1 MQEKDSRVQG
11 FQPRTLTQ
19 SYLAS
24 MSEERLD
31 SARVA
36 ALFNVARA
44 AYFTSVANAALLV
57 LLLWGTVEAPLL
69 LGWLAALALVTVV
82 RVALQT
88 RYRLAPALRTARR
101 WELLFAAGALA
112 SGATWAIAPVAFFA
126 QSDAL
131 LQMVTIFIAG
141 GVIVGA
147 AGVYAASP
155 AAFYG
160 FSALPFLGALL
171 QLASQPERRQQLLA
185 LMVLVFGV
193 VTWRAYRQV
202 HGSLVLTLRTRIEN
216 EELLQRL
223 GQSEGQL
230 RDAIESFPEGIAVYD
245 ADDRLVVCNET
256 YASLYGAGRPA
267 ADLPST
273 PYKTIVNNALE
284 VEREPPEYA
293 GRRAQWMQDRL
304 RRRSSGSGA
313 VRYYQALDGRW
324 LHGRWVRSRG
334 GGIVSVF
341 TDVTELRRAQ
351 DAYGEVL
358 AEETLVLDTLP
369 VGVAFLAE
377 RIILSCNR
385 RLEQMLGYAH
395 GELNGQSSRV
405 LYPTD
410 EIWREAGER
419 YAVLRGGA
427 VQEGEMRLR
436 RKDGSRLMCQ
446 VVARAVNAD
455 SPESS
460 TILAYTDVSERYAA
474 ESALRKSE
482 ATYRN
487 LVETSNDLIWSIDRE
502 GRWTYLSPGAARRI
516 YDYEPGELIGR
527 EPKEL
532 YAQEVSERDV
542 AVFRRI
548 LGGESVFSYETRHLR
563 RDGSQVDLSFNAIP
577 LRDAQ
582 GRVIGATGTARDVT
596 AEKIAAVALYEN
608 VEKLRLAVDAAEL
621 EYWEWD
627 RASGTMHFGRGPG
640 TSQPGAKRI
649 SFDSWLLGV
658 HEDDR
663 ERCRL
668 ASLATQQ
675 RGEPYQ
681 IDFRTIHA
689 AGEVRWLHSRG
700 KAILDTSGEIVR
712 VIGVSQDIT
721 ERKRQEEEA
730 RFLAYHDTLTGL
742 PNRRLLDDR
751 LRQAVFLA
759 QRRDTRVA
767 LMLIDLDHFK
777 QVNDALGHRA
787 GDSVLREAA
796 NRIAGCL
803 RKADTLA
810 RHGGDEFVVVIPD
823 LQLEGDCQVV
833 AEKIL
838 RALAPPFRAEEREF
852 TIGASIGVSL
862 CPADAGDGEA
872 MLRNADAAMYRA
884 KELGRNNY
892 RFYGK

>member
-1 MQEKDSRVQG
+1 M
-11 FQPRTLTQ
+11 
-19 SYLAS
+19 
-24 MSEERLD
+24 
-31 SARVA
+31 
-36 ALFNVARA
+36 
-44 AYFTSVANAALLV
+44 
-57 LLLWGTVEAPLL
+57 
-69 LGWLAALALVTVV
+69 
-82 RVALQT
+82 
-88 RYRLAPALRTARR
+88 
-101 WELLFAAGALA
+101 
-112 SGATWAIAPVAFFA
+112 
-126 QSDAL
+126 
-131 LQMVTIFIAG
+131 
-141 GVIVGA
+141 
-147 AGVYAASP
+147 
-155 AAFYG
+155 
-160 FSALPFLGALL
+160 
-171 QLASQPERRQQLLA
+171 
-185 LMVLVFGV
+185 
-193 VTWRAYRQV
+193 
-202 HGSLVLTLRTRIEN
+202 
-216 EELLQRL
+216 
-223 GQSEGQL
+223 
-230 RDAIESFPEGIAVYD
+230 RDAIESFPDGIAVYD
-245 ADDRLVVCNET
+245 GADRLLVCNEN
-256 YASLYGAGRPA
+256 YARFYGGGKAAAELAG
-267 ADLPST
+267 T
-273 PYKTIVNNALE
+273 PYPVIAQNALQTE
-284 VEREPPEYA
+284 VVPPEYA
-293 GRRAQWMQDRL
+293 DRRVQWLEERLARRRA
-304 RRRSSGSGA
+304 SSGA
-313 VRYYQALDGRW
+313 AHHFQTRDGRW
-324 LHGRWVRSRG
+324 LHGRWVRSSG

-377 RIILSCNR
+377 RVILSCNR
-385 RLEQMLGYAH
+385 RLEQMLGYGH

-410 EIWREAGER
+410 EIWREAGQR

-436 RKDGSRLMCQ
+436 RKNGSRLMCR
-446 VVARAVNAD
+446 VVARAVNAE

-460 TILAYTDVSERYAA
+460 TILAYTDVSERHAA
-474 ESALRKSE
+474 ESALRRSE

-487 LVETSNDLIWSIDRE
+487 LVETSNDLIWSVDAD
-502 GRWTYLSPGAARRI
+502 GRWTYLSPAAVRRI
-516 YDYEPGELIGR
+516 YGFEPGELLGR
-527 EPKEL
+527 ELREV

-548 LGGESVFSYETRHLR
+548 LAGESVFDYETRHLR
-563 RDGSQVDLSFNAIP
+563 RDGSHVDLSFNAVP

-582 GRVIGATGTARDVT
+582 GAVIGATGTARDVT
-596 AEKIAAVALYEN
+596 AEKLAAVALYEN

-627 RASGTMHFGRGPG
+627 RVSATMHFGRGPG

-649 SFDSWLLGV
+649 AFDTWLERV

-663 ERCRL
+663 ERCRA

-681 IDFRTIHA
+681 IDFRVLGA
-689 AGEVRWLHSRG
+689 SGEVRWMHSRG
-700 KAILDTSGEIVR
+700 KAIRDTNGEILR

-751 LRQAVFLA
+751 LRQAVLLA
-759 QRRDTRVA
+759 QRRDRRVA
-767 LMLIDLDHFK
+767 LMLVDLDRFK

-787 GDSVLREAA
+787 GDEVLREAA

-823 LQLEGDCQVV
+823 LQQDGDCQVV

-838 RALAPPFRAEEREF
+838 QSLVPPFVVEGREF
-852 TIGASIGVSL
+852 NIGASIGVSL

-884 KELGRNNY
+884 KQLGRNNC
-892 RFYGK
+892 RFYGR

>member
-1 MQEKDSRVQG
+1 MR
-11 FQPRTLTQ
+11 
-19 SYLAS
+19 
-24 MSEERLD
+24 EERLASARSQD
-31 SARVA
+31 ARLAEARVA
-36 ALFNVARA
+36 ALFNVARS
-44 AYFTSVANAALLV
+44 AYFASVANAGLLV
-57 LLLWGTVEAPLL
+57 LVLWGTVAAPLL
-69 LGWLAALALVTVV
+69 LGWFAALVMLTMA
-82 RVALQT
+82 RIGLQT
-88 RYRLAPALRTARR
+88 RYRRAPAQRPAQR
-101 WELLFAAGALA
+101 WELLFAAGAIA
-112 SGATWAIAPVAFFA
+112 AGATWAIAPVAFFE
-126 QSDAL
+126 QSDSM
-131 LQMVTIFIAG
+131 LQLVTIFIAG

-160 FSALPFLGALL
+160 FSALPFAGALL
-171 QLASQPERRQQLLA
+171 QLASQPGRRQQLFA

-193 VTWRAYRQV
+193 VLWRAYRQI
-202 HGSLVLTLRTRIEN
+202 HGSVVSTLRTRIEN
-216 EELLQRL
+216 DELVARL
-223 GQSEGQL
+223 ALSEGQM
-230 RDAIESFPEGIAVYD
+230 RDAIESFPDGIAVFD
-245 ADDRLVVCNET
+245 AADRLLVCNEI
-256 YASLYGAGRPA
+256 YARFYGGGKTAVALAGV
-267 ADLPST
+267 
-273 PYKTIVNNALE
+273 PYAVIAENALLTE
-284 VEREPPEYA
+284 AMPPEYA
-293 GRRAQWMQDRL
+293 DRRIQWIEERL
-304 RRRSSGSGA
+304 ARRRGSRGA
-313 VRYYQALDGRW
+313 TRDFQTLDGRW
-324 LHGRWVRSRG
+324 LHGRWVRSRS

-351 DAYGEVL
+351 NAYGEVL

-377 RIILSCNR
+377 RVIVSCNR
-385 RLEQMLGYAH
+385 RLEQMLGYAP
-395 GELNGQSSRV
+395 GELNGKSSRV

-410 EIWREAGER
+410 EIWREAGQR
-419 YAVLRGGA
+419 YARLLGGA

-436 RKDGSRLMCQ
+436 RKDGSRLMCR
-446 VVARAVNAD
+446 VVARAANPD

-460 TILAYTDVSERYAA
+460 TILTYTDVSERYAA

-482 ATYRN
+482 ASFRN
-487 LVETSNDLIWSIDRE
+487 LVETSNDLIWSADAE
-502 GRWTYLSPGAARRI
+502 GRWTYLSPAAVRRI
-516 YDYEPGELIGR
+516 YGYDPGELLGR
-527 EPKEL
+527 DLSGVHAP
-532 YAQEVSERDV
+532 EVSERDV

-548 LGGESVFSYETRHLR
+548 LAGEPVFNYETRHLR
-563 RDGSQVDLSFNAIP
+563 RDGSHVDLSFNAVP

-582 GRVIGATGTARDVT
+582 GAVIGATGTARDVT
-596 AEKIAAVALYEN
+596 AEKLAAVTLYEN

-640 TSQPGAKRI
+640 TSHPGAKRI
-649 SFDSWLLGV
+649 GFDAWLQRV

-663 ERCRL
+663 ERCRA

-681 IDFRTIHA
+681 IDFRSVGA
-689 AGEVRWLHSRG
+689 AGDVRWLHSRG
-700 KAILDTSGEIVR
+700 KAIADSNGEISR

-751 LRQAVFLA
+751 LRQAVLLA
-759 QRRDTRVA
+759 QRRDRRVA
-767 LMLIDLDHFK
+767 LMLVDLDRFK

-787 GDSVLREAA
+787 GDLVLREAA

-823 LQLEGDCQVV
+823 LQQDGDCQVV

-838 RALAPPFRAEEREF
+838 HSLVPPFRVEGREF
-852 TIGASIGVSL
+852 SIGASIGVSL
-862 CPADAGDGEA
+862 FPADAGDGET